1 MVKVIK
7 STVLD
12 APVEA
17 VWEVLRDFNGHDQW
31 HPAVAT
37 SQIERSRDA
46 DRVGCVRRFK
56 LEDGSEL
63 REQLLTLSDIEQTY
77 SYCLL
82 DTPVPLF
89 NYVAHV
95 KLLPVTDRD
104 QTFWQWESR
113 FDTRVGEAEA
123 MAKLVGEDI
132 YLAGFKAVEKLMGLQ
147 SLDPET

>member
-1 MVKVIK
+1 MVKVVK

-12 APVEA
+12 APIEA

-31 HPAVAT
+31 HPAVVT
-37 SQIERSRDA
+37 SQIERGRDA
-46 DRVGCVRRFK
+46 DRIGCIRRFK

-89 NYVAHV
+89 NYVSHV
-95 KLLPVTDRD
+95 HLYPVTDRN

-113 FDTRVGEAEA
+113 FDTRAGEADA

-132 YLAGFKAVEKLMGLQ
+132 YVAGFNAIEKHMGLA
-147 SLDPET
+147 SLNPET